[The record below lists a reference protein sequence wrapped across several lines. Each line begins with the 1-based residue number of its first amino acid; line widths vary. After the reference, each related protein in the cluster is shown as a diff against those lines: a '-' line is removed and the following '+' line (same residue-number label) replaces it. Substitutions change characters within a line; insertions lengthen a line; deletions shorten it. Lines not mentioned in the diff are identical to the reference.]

1 MTLYDLFHSIPPEML
16 LERVMEVNAHNDVV
30 ANLAASFLP
39 SVLIALPD
47 ESDDEEKCLYIL
59 GDNQFQLIVA
69 FDTSLDTEITLSNV
83 LSRQVMASD
92 PLKHLSPA
100 TIAAYC
106 YCSLP
111 VCIVV
116 EKDGHC
122 PVSRAFDPNT
132 NSVITKVQGSIRM
145 Y

>member
-1 MTLYDLFHSIPPEML
+1 MTLYNLFHSIPPEVL
-16 LERVMEVNAHNDVV
+16 LESVMEVNAHNDVV
-30 ANLAASFLP
+30 ANLEASFLP

-47 ESDDEEKCLYIL
+47 ESDDEEKCLYVL
-59 GDNQFQLIVA
+59 RDNRFRPIVA
-69 FDTSLDTEITLSNV
+69 FDTSLDAEITLGNV
-83 LSRQVMASD
+83 LSRQVMTSD
-92 PLKHLSPA
+92 QLKHLSPE

-122 PVSRAFDPNT
+122 PVSRAFDPKT
-132 NSVITKVQGSIRM
+132 NSVITKVQDYIRM

>member
-1 MTLYDLFHSIPPEML
+1 MTLYNLFHSIPPEVL
-16 LERVMEVNAHNDVV
+16 LASVMEVHEHNDIV
-30 ANLAASFLP
+30 ANLETSFLP
-39 SVLIALPD
+39 GVLAAMPD

-59 GDNQFQLIVA
+59 RDNQFRPIVA
-69 FDTSLDTEITLSNV
+69 FDTSLDAEITLGKV

-92 PLKHLSPA
+92 QLKHLPPEK
-100 TIAAYC
+100 IAAYC

-116 EKDGHC
+116 EKDGIC
-122 PVSRAFDPNT
+122 PVSRAFDQDT
-132 NSVITKVQGSIRM
+132 KSIVTKVYDNILL